1 MSSSNS
7 LWIVSLVVWIAGS
20 TWWHVCKIKLL
31 CEGTTPTE
39 VTTGPAPEIPH
50 LHLMDGG
57 SLMLTSP
64 YNFSFAKSGNKAST
78 AKISSEIDS
87 VAGYLRSL
95 PDKRVVLTG
104 FYASDEINASSW
116 PNLGIARAEE
126 IKAYYVGKGLSPSIF
141 TTKGQLSDDLVFI
154 GDSLWGGIGYQFIDA
169 MTLAE
174 NNLAEE
180 QKFEDI
186 FKPLDLYFNTGSVSY
201 IKTADN
207 ERFLEEAKLFLSQNK
222 DKKLIL
228 TGHTDNVGSPAS
240 NMQLSKERA
249 ESVKELLTESGI
261 PAEQISVS
269 AKGQTQ
275 PKVPNDTPEGK
286 AANRRV
292 SIVVSE

>member
-1 MSSSNS
+1 
-7 LWIVSLVVWIAGS
+7 
-20 TWWHVCKIKLL
+20 
-31 CEGTTPTE
+31 
-39 VTTGPAPEIPH
+39 
-50 LHLMDGG
+50 
-57 SLMLTSP
+57 MLTSP
-64 YNFSFAKSGNKAST
+64 RNFSFAKSGDKANT
-78 AKISSEIDS
+78 AGITTEIDS

-104 FYASDEINASSW
+104 FYSGDEINATSW
-116 PNLGIARAEE
+116 PNLGIARAENV
-126 IKAYYVGKGLSPSIF
+126 KAYYVGKGLSPSLF

-154 GDSLWGGIGYQFIDA
+154 SDSLWGGIDYQFIDA
-169 MTLAE
+169 LTLTENSLAE
-174 NNLAEE
+174 G

-222 DKKLIL
+222 NKKLVL

-249 ESVKELLTESGI
+249 GSVKELLTAAGI
-261 PAEQISVS
+261 PAEQISVN

>member
-31 CEGTTPTE
+31 CEGTAPTE
-39 VTTGPAPEIPH
+39 VATGPAPEIPQ

-64 YNFSFAKSGNKAST
+64 YNFSFAKSGSKANT
-78 AKISSEIDS
+78 AKISTEIDS

-104 FYASDEINASSW
+104 FYADDETNATSW
-116 PNLGIARAEE
+116 PNLGVARAEE
-126 IKAYYVGKGLSPSIF
+126 VKAYYVGKGLSPSVF

-169 MTLAE
+169 MTLTE

-186 FKPLDLYFNTGSVSY
+186 FKPLDLYFNTGSVTY
-201 IKTADN
+201 IKTTDN

-222 DKKLIL
+222 DKKLVL
-228 TGHTDNVGSPAS
+228 TGHTDNVGSPAN
-240 NMQLSKERA
+240 NMQLSLERG
-249 ESVKELLTESGI
+249 ESVKELLIESGI
-261 PAEQISVS
+261 PAGQISVS

-275 PKVPNDTPEGK
+275 PKVSNDTPEGK